1 MNTEIADL
9 CVVGNKNNI
18 NVNNIPFKCR
28 INYIKYLGVKI
39 LTSLDLWRELKHLLL
54 HL

>member
-1 MNTEIADL
+1 MNIEIADL

-18 NVNNIPFKCR
+18 NVNNIPVKYR

-39 LTSLDLWRELKHLLL
+39 LTSLDLWWELKHLLL